1 MEIKENK
8 IGNVIVLKIVGRLDS
23 LTTKNFREKVKS
35 LAQQRQV
42 FLVLDLSDVD
52 FMDSSGL
59 GSLVAGLRSVGQ
71 DGGNIK
77 IAALQPRVRA
87 LFELTR
93 LHQIFE
99 IFEDTANAVDSYTPG
114 GSR

>member
-8 IGNVIVLKIVGRLDS
+8 QGKVVVLKLIGRLDS

-35 LAQQRQV
+35 LAQQRYV
-42 FLVLDLSDVD
+42 LLVLDMSEVD

-59 GSLVAGLRSVGQ
+59 GSLVAALRSVGHE
-71 DGGNIK
+71 GGNIK
-77 IAALQPRVRA
+77 IADLQPRVRA

-99 IFEDTANAVDSYTPG
+99 IYEDIGNAVESYAHG
-114 GSR
+114 KSN